1 MGRSGLVGVVGLLLL
16 LIAAIAVMVS
26 TSRGLAVAGRVL
38 GDDDSTASA
47 VPPSVRAA
55 TPQAAQQFDRAV
67 QDIEAT
73 GQLLRTIT
81 DSASAAPL
89 GR

>member
-47 VPPSVRAA
+47 VPPSVRAT